1 MVRVV
6 VTMDLVAMVG
16 MGVEVAA
23 MAMALTNLFTIAFIV
38 FRLILKCNRFY
49 IQ

>member
-16 MGVEVAA
+16 MGVEVA
-23 MAMALTNLFTIAFIV
+23 AMALTNLFTIAFIV